1 MISPQY
7 VWIQFEEDWPALDK
21 IQQELNKPS
30 FQLLPLS
37 RDDTDEDVIVRFSQT
52 GFTFR
57 ARILEG
63 QFSGLHTD

>member
-1 MISPQY
+1 
-7 VWIQFEEDWPALDK
+7 VWIQFDEDWTELDK

-30 FQLLPLS
+30 FELLPLS
-37 RDDTDEDVIVRFSQT
+37 RDYTDEDVIVRIKET

-63 QFSGLHTD
+63 

>member
-7 VWIQFEEDWPALDK
+7 VWIQFEEDWGDLEK
-21 IQQELNKPS
+21 IQRELNKPS
-30 FQLLPLS
+30 FELLPLS
-37 RDDTDEDVIVRFSQT
+37 RDDPDEDVIVRISES

-63 QFSGLHTD
+63 Q